1 MKKILSLLCAVAIVF
16 SASAAP
22 QLSKKELDEK
32 AVIELLNTKK
42 LSVKHAKKS
51 FEQFRTQKFEG
62 AKLLNKV

>member
-32 AVIELLNTKK
+32 AAI
-42 LSVKHAKKS
+42 
-51 FEQFRTQKFEG
+51 
-62 AKLLNKV
+62 